1 MRSVLIFATLGAGF
15 ILALTNFVE
24 PAARKQLSDW
34 SASIAADLV
43 GRTLVPHRFTQVAPD
58 VVIVIGGRRD
68 NGDIADFFADDRRDP
83 QTRRTYIAKSATVAK
98 DEKGYALQLR
108 DGSLQYQPTSSRFSE
123 ISFGTYEIGLDRLT
137 DPIEN
142 RNGLAEQDSVSI
154 VLNSIQSGVWNADA
168 MRLLGERMAE
178 GLRVIAVCLLVFA
191 LAGFPHAR
199 RARFEFPLELGVLT
213 IAFAERGISTYAPG
227 PAFLTPFSGSAI
239 IMLVAIG
246 ILVNRQFGHLL
257 IARRARP
264 A

>member
-1 MRSVLIFATLGAGF
+1 
-15 ILALTNFVE
+15 
-24 PAARKQLSDW
+24 
-34 SASIAADLV
+34 
-43 GRTLVPHRFTQVAPD
+43 
-58 VVIVIGGRRD
+58 
-68 NGDIADFFADDRRDP
+68 
-83 QTRRTYIAKSATVAK
+83 VAK

-108 DGSLQYQPTSSRFSE
+108 DGSLQYQPNGSRFSE

-142 RNGLAEQDSVSI
+142 RSGLAEQDSVSI
-154 VLNSIQSGVWNADA
+154 VRNSMQSGVWDPDA
-168 MRLLGERMAE
+168 MRRLGERMAE

-199 RARFEFPLELGVLT
+199 RARFEFPLELGVLC

-227 PAFLTPFSGSAI
+227 PAFLAPFSGSAI
-239 IMLVAIG
+239 ILLVTIG
-246 ILVNRQFGHLL
+246 ILINRQFGHLL